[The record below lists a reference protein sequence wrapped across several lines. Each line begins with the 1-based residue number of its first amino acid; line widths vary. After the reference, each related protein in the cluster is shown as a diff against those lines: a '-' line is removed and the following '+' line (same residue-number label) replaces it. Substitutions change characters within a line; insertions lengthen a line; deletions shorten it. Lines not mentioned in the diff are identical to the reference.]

1 MADYINRKDV
11 MELLLRLKATAERM
25 NDPTVNIAF
34 AMRGIVDAAG
44 AYEIVE
50 RLVGKLPSADVVPV
64 VRCKDCELWNE
75 WDRSGHESL
84 NNLRCSCAHFS
95 GEDGYTV
102 YTAPNDFCSY
112 GERKNNEEDI

>member
-1 MADYINRKDV
+1 MTDYINRKDV
-11 MELLLRLKATAERM
+11 MELLSRLKATAERM

-64 VRCKDCELWNE
+64 VHGQWVGTADGYADSELVWDE
-75 WDRSGHESL
+75 WACSECGHEENTDDPDML
-84 NNLRCSCAHFS
+84 PRYC
-95 GEDGYTV
+95 
-102 YTAPNDFCSY
+102 PNCGAKMQD
-112 GERKNNEEDI
+112 E